1 MKQLIVLKKGNLK
14 YIRLYGEDF
23 ELIEPVEEAKVEK
36 PKSKSQAKRVA
47 ELKKTIMGCRVF
59 KKVRTPFPCLV
70 GGRNESTS

>member
-23 ELIEPVEEAKVEK
+23 ELIEPVEEAKAEK

-47 ELKKTIMGCRVF
+47 ELKKT
-59 KKVRTPFPCLV
+59 K
-70 GGRNESTS
+70 